1 MEIIE
6 FKWTDGKNETFHQF
20 YIKTENYYSQIVG
33 GAEKR
38 VGFVTYNLSGT
49 ISDVLIAYI
58 NGKPVGCAGLK
69 KYSDSDAE
77 IKRVWVEPESRGQKI
92 ASRMMNLI
100 ENRAR
105 LMNYKRAILQTRPI
119 MTDAVGL
126 YEKRGYSFIDNYPP
140 YDKLDGAICMA
151 KEL

>member
-1 MEIIE
+1 
-6 FKWTDGKNETFHQF
+6 
-20 YIKTENYYSQIVG
+20 
-33 GAEKR
+33 
-38 VGFVTYNLSGT
+38 
-49 ISDVLIAYI
+49 
-58 NGKPVGCAGLK
+58 
-69 KYSDSDAE
+69 
-77 IKRVWVEPESRGQKI
+77 
-92 ASRMMNLI
+92 MNLI